1 MMGPGRGT
9 QGTNTW
15 NTGNKQQSE
24 QQQRSREKNEPSE
37 RGESRTNRRVIVM
50 TMASGLVYLPR
61 GCLRGTERQIEQEPS
76 LRLSLSRSPECQSQ
90 CQLKIYDFSTD
101 CKVNFPVFISN

>member
-9 QGTNTW
+9 QGTGTNTW

-61 GCLRGTERQIEQEPS
+61 GCLRGRAKSEVESEP
-76 LRLSLSRSPECQSQ
+76 LP
-90 CQLKIYDFSTD
+90 
-101 CKVNFPVFISN
+101 